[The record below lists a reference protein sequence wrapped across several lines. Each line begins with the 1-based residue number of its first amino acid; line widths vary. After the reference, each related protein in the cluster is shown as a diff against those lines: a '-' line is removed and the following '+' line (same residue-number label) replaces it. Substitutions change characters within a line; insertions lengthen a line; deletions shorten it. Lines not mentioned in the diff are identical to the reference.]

1 MQAYPATICA
11 PTLRAA
17 LWCFFPIIVTS
28 VFLQDRSHTLKS
40 FAAYADWAKAL
51 HFSDPAPRQTSPLQA
66 QPPKRRKISSYS
78 GPEPTVEEIE
88 AEFWRIVEV
97 ADDVSAGSLLY
108 NPCTGSWV
116 CLPCRVHAAHL
127 RGGRCVNSMC
137 RWLTVWA
144 GSLALLPLLVVLC
157 FGFVFSHRWV
167 SVLFQAIG
175 APPLFCT

>member
-1 MQAYPATICA
+1 MEACA
-11 PTLRAA
+11 GGCRPLNGAAWHLSGLGCNALNTLPCPCAG
-17 LWCFFPIIVTS
+17 LPCHCMYLDTQGCSSVLLSVVVTS

-108 NPCTGSWV
+108 NP
-116 CLPCRVHAAHL
+116 
-127 RGGRCVNSMC
+127 
-137 RWLTVWA
+137 
-144 GSLALLPLLVVLC
+144 
-157 FGFVFSHRWV
+157 
-167 SVLFQAIG
+167 
-175 APPLFCT
+175 